1 MAPAAV
7 SSSAAPSG
15 PALAGPVLAS
25 FPGLP
30 EPVAA
35 GLPELVAAGL
45 PELVAAGPFGPFGSA
60 SGVAEASA
68 SVGAADTP
76 GDSLG
81 SGAGAAE
88 ALGVGVGS
96 GEGAAALVV
105 TRKEGAITGAPS
117 TVTSGA

>member
-15 PALAGPVLAS
+15 PALAGPVLAN

-30 EPVAA
+30 EP
-35 GLPELVAAGL
+35 VAAGL